1 MRNCLEVTKQM
12 RKMYLA
18 VALVA
23 SLLTAGLAFGVL
35 PLVSNHLS
43 GSSLPRPALVLTGN
57 TTGTIYTGDTFLL
70 VANITDGISGVLVTF
85 YDNGLPIGSVTA
97 IGGIASLSY
106 MELNTQ
112 WDIHAEATHP

>member
-1 MRNCLEVTKQM
+1 M
-12 RKMYLA
+12 RKVYLVIGLLA
-18 VALVA
+18 T
-23 SLLTAGLAFGVL
+23 LLTAGLAFGIL

-57 TTGTIYTGDTFLL
+57 TTGTLYTGDTFLL

-85 YDNGLPIGSVTA
+85 YDNDLPIGSVTTV
-97 IGGIASLSY
+97 GGIASISY

-112 WDIHAEATHP
+112 WDIHCEATHP